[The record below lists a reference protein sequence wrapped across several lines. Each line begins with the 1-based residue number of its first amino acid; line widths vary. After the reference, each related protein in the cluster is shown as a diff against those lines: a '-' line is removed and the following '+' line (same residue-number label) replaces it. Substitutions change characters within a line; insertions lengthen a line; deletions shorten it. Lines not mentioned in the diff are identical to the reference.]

1 MSGKMAIEFFDVGMV
16 VLKKFVGIYL
26 RETQERFERFERF
39 EQQKRPYHRK

>member
-26 RETQERFERFERF
+26 RETQERFERFE
-39 EQQKRPYHRK
+39 QQKRPYHRK